1 MGEFLSNLIDGGEI
15 KKEDLQF
22 NYEWKQSLI
31 VYRKK
36 PNHVRDKY
44 LREQFIKQKQKE
56 AVSEVRK
63 RLIEDNRRKAVGE
76 ALYEILNGEIN
87 KENLSM
93 ERSFR
98 TF

>member
-1 MGEFLSNLIDGGEI
+1 METIINCVSQE
-15 KKEDLQF
+15 
-22 NYEWKQSLI
+22 
-31 VYRKK
+31 
-36 PNHVRDKY
+36 PTHVHDKY

-63 RLIEDNRRKAVGE
+63 RLIENNRRKAVGE
-76 ALYEILNGEIN
+76 AIYKLLNGEIN